1 MALQQIYW
9 LELVLGGRTSG
20 REIDLA
26 NGADVIREVRD
37 ASDDAVELRLVD
49 LARVLQRFQ
58 PAMRFFGELFA
69 ELLPRASRGSDG
81 GKQPAAESGRDA
93 RSRLTLIR

>member
-20 REIDLA
+20 REVDLA

-49 LARVLQRFQ
+49 LARVLQRFL
-58 PAMRFFGELFA
+58 A
-69 ELLPRASRGSDG
+69 D
-81 GKQPAAESGRDA
+81 
-93 RSRLTLIR
+93 